1 MPQICSNFSFVKL
14 IPNSWGMQT
23 LALNDEK
30 ASLLQSND
38 DYDHYKQSDI
48 LCTGPE
54 PNRDVES
61 LKFKLSS
68 SVPNTGKQ

>member
-1 MPQICSNFSFVKL
+1 
-14 IPNSWGMQT
+14 MQT